1 MRARGVRIRPVAD
14 GGPRWRSRVVAC
26 GKMRSMADFSRP
38 GSLYG
43 AVDLGARKQALD
55 AQARRET
62 AGPQAASSASI
73 VDVTEETFT
82 TDVIDRSMSVPV
94 VLDLWSPRAPGSAQL
109 SPVLEK
115 VVGSMGGRAVLARI
129 NVDASPQIAQALRV
143 QAVPTVL
150 AVFQGQ
156 AVTGFQQVLPEQEV
170 RRWLDE
176 LMGAVEQ
183 FYEANPDAR
192 PAQGDGEQAP
202 EAPPADPDLLAAE
215 QAIEQGDLDAA
226 ETAYERL
233 LARVPSDEDAK
244 MGLAGVRLIKRTTGA
259 DPADVQRRLADPADI
274 DAHLL
279 AADMEMLSGSVDEA
293 FARVVAV
300 VKRTSGDERDRARR
314 HLLGLFET
322 LPAEDPSLAKARR
335 ALANALF

>member
-1 MRARGVRIRPVAD
+1 
-14 GGPRWRSRVVAC
+14 
-26 GKMRSMADFSRP
+26 MADFSRP

-43 AVDLGARKQALD
+43 AIDLGARTQALE
-55 AQARRET
+55 AQARRES
-62 AGPQAASSASI
+62 AGPQSAASASI

-82 TDVIDRSMSVPV
+82 TDVVDRSMKLPV

-115 VVGSMGGRAVLARI
+115 VIGDFAGRVVLARV

-150 AVFQGQ
+150 AIFQGQ

-183 FYEANPDAR
+183 FYQANPDAR
-192 PAQGDGEQAP
+192 PPVAGEQEAP
-202 EAPPADPDLLAAE
+202 AGPPADPDLVAAE
-215 QAIEQGDLDAA
+215 QAIDRGDLDAA
-226 ETAYERL
+226 AEAYQRL
-233 LARVPSDEDAK
+233 LARIPGDEDAK
-244 MGLAGVRLIKRTTGA
+244 MGLAGVSLIKRAENA
-259 DPADVQRRLADPADI
+259 DPADVQRRLQDPADI
-274 DAHLL
+274 DAQLL
-279 AADMEMLSGSVDEA
+279 AADLEMLSGSVDEA
-293 FARVVAV
+293 FSRVIGV
-300 VKRTSGDERDRARR
+300 VKRTSGDERDKARR
-314 HLLGLFET
+314 HLLGLFDT

-335 ALANALF
+335 ALASALF

>member
-1 MRARGVRIRPVAD
+1 
-14 GGPRWRSRVVAC
+14 
-26 GKMRSMADFSRP
+26 MADFSRP

-55 AQARRET
+55 AQTRREGT
-62 AGPQAASSASI
+62 GPQAASSASV

-82 TDVIDRSMSVPV
+82 TDVIDRSMTVPV

-115 VVGSMGGRAVLARI
+115 VAGSMGGRVVLAKV

-150 AVFQGQ
+150 AIFQGQ

-192 PAQGDGEQAP
+192 PPAAGQEEQQEGP
-202 EAPPADPDLLAAE
+202 QEPPADPDLDAAE
-215 QAIEQGDLDAA
+215 QAIERGDLDAA
-226 ETAYERL
+226 AAAYERL
-233 LARVPSDEDAK
+233 LARAPGDEDAK
-244 MGLAGVRLIKRTTGA
+244 MGLAGVSLIKRTADA
-259 DPADVQRRLADPADI
+259 DPADVQRRLQDPADI
-274 DAHLL
+274 DAQLL
-279 AADMEMLSGSVDEA
+279 AADLEMLSGSVDEA
-293 FARVVAV
+293 FDRIIAV
-300 VKRTSGDERDRARR
+300 VKRTSGDDRDKARR
-314 HLLGLFET
+314 HLLSLFEA
-322 LPAEDPSLAKARR
+322 LPAEDPSLARARR
-335 ALANALF
+335 ALSSALF

>member
-1 MRARGVRIRPVAD
+1 
-14 GGPRWRSRVVAC
+14 
-26 GKMRSMADFSRP
+26 MADFSRP

-43 AVDLGARKQALD
+43 AVDLGARKQALE

-62 AGPQAASSASI
+62 GGAQAASSASV

-115 VVGSMGGRAVLARI
+115 VVGDLGGRAVLAKV
-129 NVDASPQIAQALRV
+129 NVDGSPQIAQALRV

-150 AVFQGQ
+150 AIFQGQ
-156 AVTGFQQVLPEQEV
+156 AVTGFQQVLPEPEV

-176 LMGAVEQ
+176 LMAAVEQ
-183 FYEANPDAR
+183 FYQANPGAR
-192 PAQGDGEQAP
+192 PPAEGPGEP
-202 EAPPADPDLLAAE
+202 EAPPADPDLVAAE
-215 QAIEQGDLDAA
+215 QAIDQGDLDAA
-226 ETAYERL
+226 AAAYERL
-233 LARVPSDEDAK
+233 LARVPGDEDAR
-244 MGLAGVRLIKRTTGA
+244 MGLAGVRLIKRTSDA
-259 DPADVQRRLADPADI
+259 DPDDVQRRLQDPADI

-279 AADMEMLSGSVDEA
+279 AADLEMLSGSVDQA
-293 FARVVAV
+293 FERIIAV
-300 VKRTSGDERDRARR
+300 VKRTSGDDRDKARV

-335 ALANALF
+335 ALASALF

>member
-1 MRARGVRIRPVAD
+1 M
-14 GGPRWRSRVVAC
+14 
-26 GKMRSMADFSRP
+26 MSMADFSRP

-43 AVDLGARKQALD
+43 AIDLGARKQALE
-55 AQARRET
+55 AQTRRE
-62 AGPQAASSASI
+62 AGGPQAATSGSI

-115 VVGSMGGRAVLARI
+115 VVGELGGRAILAKV

-150 AVFQGQ
+150 AIFQGQ

-183 FYEANPDAR
+183 FYQANPDAR
-192 PAQGDGEQAP
+192 PAEAGEPQEEPAG
-202 EAPPADPDLLAAE
+202 PPADPDLLAAE
-215 QAIEQGDLDAA
+215 EAVDKGDLDAA
-226 ETAYERL
+226 EAAYQRL
-233 LARVPSDEDAK
+233 LVRSPGNEDAK
-244 MGLAGVRLIKRTTGA
+244 MGLAGVGLIKRTA
-259 DPADVQRRLADPADI
+259 DVDPADVQRRMQDPADI
-274 DAHLL
+274 DAQLL
-279 AADMEMLSGSVDEA
+279 AADLEMLSGAIDEA
-293 FARVVAV
+293 FDRIIGV
-300 VKRTSGDERDRARR
+300 VKRTSGDDRDKARR
-314 HLLGLFET
+314 HLLGLFDA

-335 ALANALF
+335 ALSSALF

>member
-1 MRARGVRIRPVAD
+1 
-14 GGPRWRSRVVAC
+14 
-26 GKMRSMADFSRP
+26 MADFSKP

-43 AVDLGARKQALD
+43 AVDLGARKQALE
-55 AQARRET
+55 AQARREA
-62 AGPQAASSASI
+62 AGPQAAAASV

-82 TDVIDRSMSVPV
+82 SDVIDKSMTVPV

-115 VVGSMGGRAVLARI
+115 VVGDLGGKAVLAKV

-150 AVFQGQ
+150 AIFQGQ

-183 FYEANPDAR
+183 FYQANPGAR
-192 PAQGDGEQAP
+192 PAEAGEPGEQEAP
-202 EAPPADPDLLAAE
+202 SGPPADPDMVAAE
-215 QAIEQGDLDAA
+215 QAIDRGDFDAA
-226 ETAYERL
+226 MQAYQRL
-233 LARVPSDEDAK
+233 LAREPGNEDAK
-244 MGLAGVRLIKRTTGA
+244 MGLAGVGLLKRTSEA
-259 DPADVQRRLADPADI
+259 DPADVQRRAQDPADL
-274 DAHLL
+274 DAQLL
-279 AADMEMLSGSVDEA
+279 AADLEMMSGAVDQA
-293 FARVVAV
+293 FERIIAV
-300 VKRTSGDERDRARR
+300 VKRTSGDERDKARR
-314 HLLGLFET
+314 HLLGLFEA

-335 ALANALF
+335 ALASALF

>member
-1 MRARGVRIRPVAD
+1 M
-14 GGPRWRSRVVAC
+14 
-26 GKMRSMADFSRP
+26 MSMADFSRP

-43 AVDLGARKQALD
+43 AIDLGARKQALE
-55 AQARRET
+55 AQSRRE
-62 AGPQAASSASI
+62 AGGPQAATSGSI

-115 VVGSMGGRAVLARI
+115 VVGELGGRAILAKV

-150 AVFQGQ
+150 AIFQGQ

-183 FYEANPDAR
+183 FYQANPDAR
-192 PAQGDGEQAP
+192 PAEAGERQDDEPAG
-202 EAPPADPDLLAAE
+202 PPADPDLLAAE
-215 QAIEQGDLDAA
+215 EAVDKGDLDAA
-226 ETAYERL
+226 EAAYQRL
-233 LARVPSDEDAK
+233 LVRSPGNEDAK
-244 MGLAGVRLIKRTTGA
+244 MGLAGVGLIKRTA
-259 DPADVQRRLADPADI
+259 DVDPADVQRRMQDPADI
-274 DAHLL
+274 DAQLL
-279 AADMEMLSGSVDEA
+279 AADLEMLSSAIDEA
-293 FARVVAV
+293 FDRIIGV
-300 VKRTSGDERDRARR
+300 VKRTSGDDRDKARR
-314 HLLGLFET
+314 HLLGLFDA

-335 ALANALF
+335 ALSSALF

>member
-1 MRARGVRIRPVAD
+1 
-14 GGPRWRSRVVAC
+14 
-26 GKMRSMADFSRP
+26 MADFSRP

-43 AVDLGARKQALD
+43 AVDLGARKQALE
-55 AQARRET
+55 AQARREA

-82 TDVIDRSMSVPV
+82 TDVIDRSMTVPV

-115 VVGSMGGRAVLARI
+115 VVGSTGGRVVLAKV

-150 AVFQGQ
+150 AIFQGQ

-176 LMGAVEQ
+176 LLGAVEQ
-183 FYEANPDAR
+183 FYQANPDAR
-192 PAQGDGEQAP
+192 PPAAGEQP
-202 EAPPADPDLLAAE
+202 VPDAPPADPDLLAAE
-215 QAIEQGDLDAA
+215 QAIDQGDLDAA
-226 ETAYERL
+226 EAAYERL
-233 LARVPSDEDAK
+233 LARVPGDEDAK
-244 MGLAGVRLIKRTTGA
+244 MGLAGVRLIKRTADA
-259 DPADVQRRLADPADI
+259 DPADVQRRLDDPADI

-279 AADMEMLSGSVDEA
+279 AADLEMLSGAVDEA

-300 VKRTSGDERDRARR
+300 VKRTSGDERDKARR

-322 LPAEDPSLAKARR
+322 LPGDDPSLAKARR
-335 ALANALF
+335 ALASALF

>member
-1 MRARGVRIRPVAD
+1 
-14 GGPRWRSRVVAC
+14 
-26 GKMRSMADFSRP
+26 MADFSRP

-43 AVDLGARKQALD
+43 AIDLGARKQALE
-55 AQARRET
+55 AQSRRE
-62 AGPQAASSASI
+62 AGGPQAATSGSI

-115 VVGSMGGRAVLARI
+115 VVGELGGRAILAKV

-150 AVFQGQ
+150 AIFQGQ

-183 FYEANPDAR
+183 FYQANPDAR
-192 PAQGDGEQAP
+192 PAEAGERQDDEPAG
-202 EAPPADPDLLAAE
+202 PPADPDLLAAE
-215 QAIEQGDLDAA
+215 EAVDKGDLDAA
-226 ETAYERL
+226 EAAYQRL
-233 LARVPSDEDAK
+233 LVRSPGNEDAK
-244 MGLAGVRLIKRTTGA
+244 MGLAGVGLIKRTA
-259 DPADVQRRLADPADI
+259 DVDPADVQRRMQDPADI
-274 DAHLL
+274 DAQLL
-279 AADMEMLSGSVDEA
+279 AADLEMLSSAIDEA
-293 FARVVAV
+293 FDRIIGV
-300 VKRTSGDERDRARR
+300 VKRTSGDDRDKARR
-314 HLLGLFET
+314 HLLGLFDA

-335 ALANALF
+335 ALSSALF

>member
-1 MRARGVRIRPVAD
+1 
-14 GGPRWRSRVVAC
+14 
-26 GKMRSMADFSRP
+26 MADFSRP

-43 AVDLGARKQALD
+43 AVDLGARKQALE
-55 AQARRET
+55 AQTRREA

-82 TDVIDRSMSVPV
+82 TDVIDRSMTVPV

-115 VVGSMGGRAVLARI
+115 VVGSLGGRIVLAKV

-150 AVFQGQ
+150 AIFQGQ

-183 FYEANPDAR
+183 FYQANPDAR
-192 PAQGDGEQAP
+192 PPAAGEGPAP
-202 EAPPADPDLLAAE
+202 EAPPVDPDLAAAE
-215 QAIEQGDLDAA
+215 QAIDQGDLDAA
-226 ETAYERL
+226 EAAYERL
-233 LARVPSDEDAK
+233 LARAPADEDAK
-244 MGLAGVRLIKRTTGA
+244 MGLAGVRLIKRTADA
-259 DPADVQRRLADPADI
+259 DPADVQRRLADPADL

-279 AADMEMLSGSVDEA
+279 AADLEMLSGSVDEA

-300 VKRTSGDERDRARR
+300 VKRTSGDDRDKARR

-322 LPAEDPSLAKARR
+322 LPADDPSLAKARR
-335 ALANALF
+335 ALASALF

>member
-1 MRARGVRIRPVAD
+1 
-14 GGPRWRSRVVAC
+14 
-26 GKMRSMADFSRP
+26 MADFSRP

-43 AVDLGARKQALD
+43 AVDLGARKQALE

-62 AGPQAASSASI
+62 GGPQAASSASI

-82 TDVIDRSMSVPV
+82 TDVIDRSMTVPI

-115 VVGSMGGRAVLARI
+115 VIGETGGRAVLAKV

-150 AVFQGQ
+150 AIFQGQ

-176 LMGAVEQ
+176 LMAAVEQ

-192 PAQGDGEQAP
+192 PTPQAGDQEAP
-202 EAPPADPDLLAAE
+202 EGPLADPDLVAAE
-215 QAIEQGDLDAA
+215 QAIDEGDLDAA
-226 ETAYERL
+226 QAAYERL
-233 LARVPSDEDAK
+233 LARAPGNEDAR
-244 MGLAGVRLIKRTTGA
+244 MGLAGVGLIKRTADA

-274 DAHLL
+274 DAQLL
-279 AADMEMLSGSVDEA
+279 AADLEMLSGAVDEA
-293 FARVVAV
+293 FDRVIAV
-300 VKRTSGDERDRARR
+300 VRRTSGDERDKARR
-314 HLLGLFET
+314 HVLGLFEA

-335 ALANALF
+335 ALSSALF

>member
-1 MRARGVRIRPVAD
+1 
-14 GGPRWRSRVVAC
+14 
-26 GKMRSMADFSRP
+26 MADFSRP

-43 AVDLGARKQALD
+43 AVDLGARKQALE
-55 AQARRET
+55 AQTRREA
-62 AGPQAASSASI
+62 AGPQAASSASV

-82 TDVIDRSMSVPV
+82 TDVIDRSMTVPV

-115 VVGSMGGRAVLARI
+115 VVGDLGGKAILAKV

-150 AVFQGQ
+150 AIFQGQ

-183 FYEANPDAR
+183 FYQANPGAR
-192 PAQGDGEQAP
+192 PPAEPGAP
-202 EAPPADPDLLAAE
+202 EEAAGPPADPDLVAAE
-215 QAIEQGDLDAA
+215 QAIENGDFDAA
-226 ETAYERL
+226 IEAYERL
-233 LARVPSDEDAK
+233 LARAPGDEDAK
-244 MGLAGVRLIKRTTGA
+244 MGLAGVNLIKRTSDV
-259 DPADVQRRLADPADI
+259 DPAEVQRRLEDPADI
-274 DAHLL
+274 DAQLL
-279 AADMEMLSGSVDEA
+279 AADLEMLSGSVDEA
-293 FARVVAV
+293 FNRVIAV
-300 VKRTSGDERDRARR
+300 VKRTSGDERDRVRR
-314 HLLGLFET
+314 HLLGLFAA

-335 ALANALF
+335 ALASALF